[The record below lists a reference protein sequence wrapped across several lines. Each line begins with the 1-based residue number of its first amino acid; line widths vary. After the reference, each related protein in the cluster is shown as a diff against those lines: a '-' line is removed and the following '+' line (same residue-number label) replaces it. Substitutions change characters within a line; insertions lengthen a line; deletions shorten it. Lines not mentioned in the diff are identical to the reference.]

1 MIEEKLKENGI
12 SLPNPPKPAG
22 SYVPVVTTGNL
33 VYVSGQIPVKDGKII
48 FSGKVPD
55 EQSIESAQEAAK
67 LCIINCLSQLNSHF
81 GSLENIT
88 KIVKISG
95 FVNST
100 PDFSEHPKII
110 NPASDLLFSIFGD
123 SGKHSRIAV
132 GVTSLPLNS
141 TVEIDMIAEFSN

>member
-1 MIEEKLKENGI
+1 MIEEKLKENSI
-12 SLPNPPKPAG
+12 SLPNPPKTAG

-33 VYVSGQIPVKDGKII
+33 VYVSGQIPVNDGKII

>member
-1 MIEEKLKENGI
+1 MIEEKLKENSI

-95 FVNST
+95 FVNSK
-100 PDFSEHPKII
+100 PDF
-110 NPASDLLFSIFGD
+110 
-123 SGKHSRIAV
+123 
-132 GVTSLPLNS
+132 
-141 TVEIDMIAEFSN
+141 

>member
-1 MIEEKLKENGI
+1 MIEEKLKENSI

-33 VYVSGQIPVKDGKII
+33 VYVSGQIPVKDGKLI

>member
-1 MIEEKLKENGI
+1 MIEEKLKANGI
-12 SLPNPPKPAG
+12 ILPIPPKPAG
-22 SYVPVVTTGNL
+22 SYVPVVKTGNL
-33 VYVSGQIPVKDGKII
+33 AYVSGQIPMKDGKII

-55 EQSIESAQEAAK
+55 QQSIESAQDAAK
-67 LCIINCLSQLNSHF
+67 LCVINALSQLNSYF

-95 FVNST
+95 FVYST

-110 NPASDLLFSIFGD
+110 NTASDLLVRIFGD
-123 SGKHSRIAV
+123 NGKHSRIAI

-141 TVEIDMIAEFSN
+141 TVEIDMIVEVSN

>member
-33 VYVSGQIPVKDGKII
+33 VYVSGQIPVKAGKII

-110 NPASDLLFSIFGD
+110 NPASDLLFNIFGD
-123 SGKHSRIAV
+123 NGKHSRIAV

-141 TVEIDMIAEFSN
+141 TVEIDMVAEFSN

>member
-1 MIEEKLKENGI
+1 MIEEKLKQNAN

-22 SYVPVVTTGNL
+22 SYVPVDTTGNL